1 MKKETYIPIAHI
13 CGTVLFLG
21 LIQWLG
27 MLLVLWLYDIGFDDR
42 ILLYY
47 ILSVLFH
54 LMLAGF
60 LIIQRKDFYNLSH
73 RRFLL
78 RINIPNYLSLFRI
91 SSMPTLAILLVITW
105 DYPSLA
111 VLVVVFTALVFLSDL
126 LDGFIARRTGEIT
139 KIGTYLDSMSDYTV
153 LMVISIVFYT
163 YRLIPMWFL
172 WVVLIRLFTQGLGM
186 GIILLIKGK
195 VKVETSLLSK
205 TSIFAIMVV
214 YGLHILNLFISS
226 RLLSRTI
233 LPAVDVAASVILAA
247 SLAEKLVKLWQYAHE
262 EEPVLPQE

>member
-13 CGTVLFLG
+13 CGTVLILG

-27 MLLVLWLYDIGFDDR
+27 MLLVLWVYDITSDDR

-47 ILSVLFH
+47 VLSIIFHIL
-54 LMLAGF
+54 LAGF
-60 LIIQRKDFYNLSH
+60 LVIQRKDFYNLSH

-78 RINIPNYLSLFRI
+78 RINIPNYVSLFRI

-111 VLVVVFTALVFLSDL
+111 ALVVVFTGLVFLSDL
-126 LDGFIARRTGEIT
+126 LDGFIARKTGEIT

-153 LMVISIVFYT
+153 LMVISIVFYA

-172 WVVLIRLFTQGLGM
+172 WVVLVRLFTQGLGM
-186 GIILLIKGK
+186 GLILLIKGR
-195 VKVETSLLSK
+195 VKVETSFLSK
-205 TSIFAIMVV
+205 TSIFSIMVV
-214 YGLHILNLFISS
+214 YGLHILNLFVFSPF
-226 RLLSRTI
+226 LSRTI
-233 LPAVDVAASVILAA
+233 LPVVDIAASVILAA
-247 SLAEKLVKLWQYAHE
+247 SLVEKLIKLWEYAHE
-262 EEPVLPQE
+262 KEPVAH